1 MSEYPELEQ
10 AVTDLHNSA
19 RAMELAFGGRGK
31 LSIETRR
38 IADRLAE
45 IIKPDQSEPVSTAK
59 GDQ

>member
-1 MSEYPELEQ
+1 MGEYPELEQ
-10 AVTDLHNSA
+10 AVIDLHNSA
-19 RAMELAFGGRGK
+19 RAMEQAFGGQGK

-45 IIKPDQSEPVSTAK
+45 IISPIPQQPISVAK